1 MFKLHMNEM
10 LNWKEIIVN
19 EQVSKVKLRQG
30 SDTTFKE
37 LFEENLSK
45 VRIRPLESCLKKLEQ
60 GSYTTFGESLEKV

>member
-30 SDTTFKE
+30 SDTTFGE
-37 LFEENLSK
+37 L
-45 VRIRPLESCLKKLEQ
+45 
-60 GSYTTFGESLEKV
+60 LEKA